1 MKHRSLKMAF
11 YDHNIVLGTQRE
23 THLTLHLGN
32 SLPGEELV
40 IEISRHDIRQKEKK
54 QACAVGE
61 ERGI

>member
-1 MKHRSLKMAF
+1 MKRRSLKVAF
-11 YDHNIVLGTQRE
+11 YDHNTVLWTQRE

-40 IEISRHDIRQKEKK
+40 VEMSRHDIRQKEKK
-54 QACAVGE
+54 QACAVGA